1 MSDMILSAEEHGK
14 NTDLARC
21 LIDVDCWSEVR
32 GQPIKPSTI
41 KRVIL
46 DKLQRE

>member
-1 MSDMILSAEEHGK
+1 ML
-14 NTDLARC
+14 LRARY

-41 KRVIL
+41 RRVL
-46 DKLQRE
+46 TEKLNEKAKA